1 MSYLCMFL
9 LKCMEKKIIPFIR
22 QKDYVFVGFAG
33 IGATGDV
40 RLLKDE
46 MIDEIFACKKY
57 APSPFADGGDFFDYF
72 KKEIKLL
79 YLLYHKNVVRV
90 YSYYMYPEQNTGY
103 ILMEYIEGKNIDKYI
118 ADNPNT
124 IDSLFEQIIDA
135 FIHIHSVGILHRD
148 IKPSN
153 ILVTSDGVLKI
164 IDFGFGKR
172 SGIDEVQE
180 ENSLSLAGMYDRPN
194 DYKEYSFKTEV
205 YFVGQLFRGLVT
217 DHQIQSF
224 KYNEILD
231 LMCSK
236 NPDNR
241 INSFIEIYRLMTE
254 VKASS
259 YEFEQE
265 ELVIYRNFATY
276 FSNIS
281 SKIYFDAKYETD
293 VDEIVRKL
301 EICYQNSILEEHI
314 QDTSKI
320 ISPFINGG
328 YKFFSDKVF
337 PVYILGNFIKYIKN
351 TSIVK
356 KRIILNNLWE
366 RLDQKGRTYDT
377 QNDLPF

>member
-1 MSYLCMFL
+1 
-9 LKCMEKKIIPFIR
+9 MEKKIIPFIR
-22 QKDYVFVGFAG
+22 QKDYVFVGYAG

-46 MIDEIFACKKY
+46 MIGEIFACKKY
-57 APSPFADGGDFFDYF
+57 SPTPFINGSDFFEYF

-90 YSYYMYPEQNTGY
+90 FSYHMYPEQNTGY
-103 ILMEYIEGKNIDKYI
+103 IIMEYIEGEKIDKYI

-172 SGIDEVQE
+172 TDVDEISE

-194 DYKEYSFKTEV
+194 DYKDYSFSTEV

-224 KYNEILD
+224 KYNDILD
-231 LMCSK
+231 KMCSK

-241 INSFIEIYRLMTE
+241 VGSFMEIYRLMTG

-265 ELVIYRNFATY
+265 ELEIYREFAKY
-276 FSNIS
+276 FSNVA
-281 SKIYFDAKYETD
+281 SKVYYDAKYETD
-293 VDEIVRKL
+293 IDEIIRKL
-301 EICYQNSILEEHI
+301 EICYQNSILEEDI
-314 QDTSKI
+314 QNPSKI
-320 ISPFINGG
+320 IAPFINGG
-328 YKFFSDKVF
+328 YFFNPKELF
-337 PVYILGNFIKYIKN
+337 PVSALGDFIKYVKK

-366 RLDQKGRTYDT
+366 RLDKKGRTPDP
-377 QNDLPF
+377 NSELPF